1 MLSSESY
8 QSYFH
13 NAIGFEQYQA
23 EFRSAIESGPDDKY
37 PNNSQYLPLNW
48 QRTTR
53 VYQHY
58 RPSEAIRNT
67 AANLAHKVYWLMIV
81 EPWCGDVSQ
90 SLPVI
95 ARIAEASKE
104 RIELRLTYRDQTPE
118 LMNAHLTN
126 GVSRSIPI
134 LIQLDSAFE
143 VLGTWGPRPKEAQA
157 LVAKLKSDPATAE
170 NYAEELH
177 RWYAHNKQQAIQ
189 TELLA
194 LLKK

>member
-13 NAIGFEQYQA
+13 NAIGFEQYQV
-23 EFRSAIESGPDDKY
+23 EFRSSIESGPDGKY
-37 PNNSQYLPLNW
+37 ANYSQYLPLNW

-53 VYQHY
+53 VYKHY
-58 RPSEAIRNT
+58 QPSEAIINT
-67 AANLAHKVYWLMIV
+67 AASLAHKVYWLMIV

-95 ARIAEASKE
+95 ARVAEASKE
-104 RIELRLTYRDQTPE
+104 RIELRLTYRDHNPE

-134 LIQLDSAFE
+134 LIQLDSEFK
-143 VLGTWGPRPKEAQA
+143 VLGTWGPRPKEAQV
-157 LVAKLKSDPATAE
+157 LVEKLKSDPATAD

-177 RWYAHNKQQAIQ
+177 RWYAHDKQQAIQ

>member
-1 MLSSESY
+1 MSPESY
-8 QSYFH
+8 QSHFIR
-13 NAIGFEQYQA
+13 AIGFEQYLA
-23 EFRSAIESGPDDKY
+23 EFRSALESGPDSKY
-37 PNNSQYLPLNW
+37 ASYAQYLPLNW

-58 RPSEAIRNT
+58 HPSEAILNV
-67 AANLAHKVYWLMIV
+67 AASLSHKVYWLLIV

-95 ARIAEASKE
+95 ARVAEASTG
-104 RIELRLTYRDQTPE
+104 RIELRLAYRDQNPE

-126 GVSRSIPI
+126 GTSRSIPI
-134 LIQLDSAFE
+134 LIQLDSQFK

-157 LVAKLKSDPATAE
+157 LVSKLKSDPATAD

-177 RWYAHNKQQAIQ
+177 RWYARDKQQAIQ
-189 TELLA
+189 SDLLA
-194 LLKK
+194 LLNK